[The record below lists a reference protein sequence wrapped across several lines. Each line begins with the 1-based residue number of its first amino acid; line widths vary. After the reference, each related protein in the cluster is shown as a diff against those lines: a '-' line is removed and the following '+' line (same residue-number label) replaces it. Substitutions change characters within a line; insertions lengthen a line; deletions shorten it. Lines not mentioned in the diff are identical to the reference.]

1 MCFGKIEYAWD
12 DRIAMR
18 AALAEL
24 LGVAGPR
31 MPYLPTLD
39 KPEAE

>member
-1 MCFGKIEYAWD
+1 MCFGHIEYAWD

-24 LGVAGPR
+24 LEVEGPQ
-31 MPYLPTLD
+31 MPELPTSR
-39 KPEAE
+39 KG